1 MIGPGS
7 RVVKPSFRSG
17 PVTACAQARG
27 GGPMTPARTP
37 PRPAAAGAEPPAK
50 KAGAGRGPR
59 PAFLAAGGSPVH
71 AFVRG
76 SRGAAAISLAL
87 GVSALITASLLGFD
101 LYSRIEAGANAGRMA
116 AVMAEYVSREA
127 APDADQLDAL
137 AQYLHERDLGAPADV
152 AYVISVLRKPAGTD
166 PATVSWVDTIRSG
179 ETAATGEVAGSCGEF
194 GAEGGAASLPA
205 GFAMADREVAVI
217 VEVCARLRREGS
229 FTGRFITGDVYR
241 LSALPAH
248 DPDLAS
254 AKPDRPEPESDSDSD
269 SDDDSTAF
277 LFTAPPAAAP
287 FDGGLRMRHGQ
298 AA

>member
-7 RVVKPSFRSG
+7 RAVKPRFRSG
-17 PVTACAQARG
+17 PA
-27 GGPMTPARTP
+27 
-37 PRPAAAGAEPPAK
+37 
-50 KAGAGRGPR
+50 
-59 PAFLAAGGSPVH
+59 AAGGSPVR

-76 SRGAAAISLAL
+76 SRGAAAIGLAL
-87 GVSALITASLLGFD
+87 GVSALITVSLLGFD

-116 AVMAEYVSREA
+116 AVMAEYVSRED
-127 APDADQLDAL
+127 APDGAQLDAL

-152 AYVISVLRKPAGTD
+152 VYVISVLREPAGTD
-166 PATVSWVDTIRSG
+166 PATVSWVDTIASG
-179 ETAATGEVAGSCGEF
+179 ETTATGAIAGSCGEF

-254 AKPDRPEPESDSDSD
+254 ARPDRPDSDSDSD

-277 LFTAPPAAAP
+277 LFTAP
-287 FDGGLRMRHGQ
+287 FDGGRAGPPFGALRMRHGP